1 MNTMDNQLASVH
13 ALWSAFEARDW
24 AAARRFFAD
33 NATLTWHTS
42 GERMLNAD
50 AIIRVNA
57 IYPEGWSIQV
67 IEVNAL
73 QDGRVHSII
82 EVKHAPNRF
91 IANSLFRFEQRLIA
105 QIDEYWSTV
114 EAPPDWR
121 NAAAIGAYER
131 FDLRAESVAIRPM
144 NSADSMQALTQLLH
158 RAYAPLAKAGM
169 NFTAADQTAA
179 VTARRAAAGQC
190 FIAAEGDT
198 VVGTVTVSGPFD
210 PKLAPWALQTPW
222 YYRVD
227 TAHFHQFAVEPDRQG
242 RGVGRQLVARC
253 EQWARE
259 QGCAYMALDTAMPAQ
274 HLRARY
280 ARLGYR
286 DEGEVQWEGKTYR
299 SAIMVKS
306 LL

>member
-1 MNTMDNQLASVH
+1 MDTMHNQLATVH
-13 ALWSAFEARDW
+13 ALWSSFEARHW
-24 AAARRFFAD
+24 SAARRLFID
-33 NATLTWHTS
+33 DATLTWHTS

-50 AIIRVNA
+50 ALIRVNA
-57 IYPEGWSIQV
+57 IYPEGWNIRV
-67 IEVNAL
+67 VEVNAL
-73 QDGRVHSII
+73 QDGRVHSIV
-82 EVKHAPNRF
+82 EVKQPPNRF
-91 IANSLFRFEQRLIA
+91 IANSLFRFEQHLIA

-121 NAAAIGAYER
+121 NTAAIGAYER
-131 FDLRAESVAIRPM
+131 LNIGAELVTIRPLG
-144 NSADSMQALTQLLH
+144 SDDSMQALTQLLH
-158 RAYAPLAKAGM
+158 RAYAPLAGAGM
-169 NFTAADQTAA
+169 NFTAVDQTVE
-179 VTARRAAAGQC
+179 VTARRSLAGQC

-198 VVGTVTVSGPFD
+198 IVGTVTVSGPFD

-259 QGCAYMALDTAMPAQ
+259 QGYAYMALDTAVPAQ

-280 ARLGYR
+280 ARLGFR